1 MKTPHSYSKDICD
14 HVLYWFHAE
23 KAQMPEKLRQASLK
37 LRRYLPSY
45 GLAQPVKP
53 LRYKEKRDQYPRF
66 KAGQRRLKFVNAT
79 RFHSRTQRLDCFPR
93 LKQPIGSSEGTSCT
107 DNRSSP
113 KVRPIGR
120 RILTIQFHDLAH
132 VASEVAPCGLHHW
145 SGASVYMKH
154 RQFGAP
160 TPRTITS
167 VLSD

>member
-1 MKTPHSYSKDICD
+1 
-14 HVLYWFHAE
+14 
-23 KAQMPEKLRQASLK
+23 MPEKLRQASLK

-66 KAGQRRLKFVNAT
+66 KAGQRRLKVCKCNTFSLSHSTT
-79 RFHSRTQRLDCFPR
+79 RLFYQIEAANR
-93 LKQPIGSSEGTSCT
+93 SSEGTSCT

-145 SGASVYMKH
+145 SEASVYMKH
-154 RQFGAP
+154 RQFSAP
-160 TPRTITS
+160 IPRTITS